1 MRRGGEVIAVGRRQW
16 RSTETH
22 RPDQWKAH
30 ARHVGQFAAVG
41 PACELDRWGTDRRQ
55 SSSAIGRG
63 SMPTPAHHEAS
74 SP

>member
-16 RSTETH
+16 RSTESH

-41 PACELDRWGTDRRQ
+41 PACELDRWGNAMQGCFMDQRGGGFFGM
-55 SSSAIGRG
+55 AI
-63 SMPTPAHHEAS
+63 TN
-74 SP
+74 